1 MSFRHSSM
9 LTTASFA
16 LLLMVSSVSAQGSVD
31 TMVKMIDSGRITEQR
46 LPQVLDMICKRANDE
61 NLAFVFQMAVK
72 PDGFPAAVRPDAL
85 KALHDAAISRNAIP
99 TGDLSAIG
107 ELLKSDDRNTQT
119 LAVELAGLW
128 KVEGALDALAKLATE
143 KKTGAK
149 LKKAA
154 VNSLAKI
161 GGPKAVETLEKL
173 TQPSQPLAIRYLGA
187 SALVDVDVDNAA
199 KIAGQI
205 LTGADTSTD
214 PAVMIDAFLAQQSGP
229 TKLGAVLAET
239 ELTPDVAKMCLRQMF
254 AVGRSDPELVSV
266 LSKAAGIDDD
276 APALTPDEIKA
287 VAAEVLQ
294 KGDAQRGEALFR
306 RADLNCFKCH
316 SLSGAGGQIGPDLS
330 AVGGSSPAD
339 YVVTSILYPE
349 QAVKEA
355 YTTRTILTIDGKVYT
370 GIVAEEDDDRVIMKQ
385 ASGQAV
391 VIPVDDIEDEKE
403 GGSLM
408 PKGLAKFLTHDEFLD
423 LSRFISELGKPGE
436 YKIRT
441 DPTVQRWRVL
451 TETPAELAASV
462 PTIGELE
469 ELIIQSPEDAW
480 TAAYA
485 MTAGALPLAELT
497 ADERPVLYLMAE
509 VEVVVGGKVQ
519 VGLNETTG
527 VRVWVGDDLLPEGK
541 PEAVELEPG
550 KHAIYFRVDPAIF
563 PAKTLRATVD
573 RPADSHAEYT
583 VVSGA

>member
-1 MSFRHSSM
+1 MSFRHFSL

-31 TMVKMIDSGRITEQR
+31 AMVKMIDSGRITEQR

-61 NLAFVFQMAVK
+61 NLAFVFQMAIK

-85 KALHDAAISRNAIP
+85 KSLHEAAVSRNAVP

-107 ELLKSDDRNTQT
+107 ELLKSDDRKTQT

-128 KVEGALDALAKLATE
+128 KVEGSLDALSKLATE

-154 VNSLAKI
+154 VNSLAMI

-173 TQPSQPLAIRYLGA
+173 TQPNQPLAVRYLGA

-199 KIAGQI
+199 MIAGKI
-205 LTGADTSTD
+205 LAGADTSTD

-239 ELTPDVAKMCLRQMF
+239 KLTPDVAKMCLRQMF
-254 AVGRSDPELVSV
+254 AVGRSDPELVTV

-276 APALTPDEIKA
+276 APTMTADEIKA

-294 KGDAQRGEALFR
+294 KGDAHRGETLFR

-423 LSRFISELGKPGE
+423 LARFISELGKPGE

-441 DPTVQRWRVL
+441 EPTVQRWRVL
-451 TETPAELAASV
+451 TETPAELAAGV

-469 ELIIQSPEDAW
+469 ELLIQAPEDAW
-480 TAAYA
+480 TPAYA
-485 MTAGALPLAELT
+485 MLAGALPLAELT

-509 VEVVVGGKVQ
+509 VDVVVGGKVQ

-527 VRVWVGDDLLPEGK
+527 VCVWVGDDLLPEGK

-550 KHAIYFRVDPAIF
+550 KHAIYLRVDPALF
-563 PAKTLRATVD
+563 PAKTLRVTVD